1 MLRDLPVGSQH
12 VSDQS
17 RWTFLTQEV
26 QVLELLVSANAS
38 LGVLR
43 CKSYFGTVVGR
54 KYAVAGC

>member
-1 MLRDLPVGSQH
+1 VGSQH

-54 KYAVAGC
+54 KYAIAGC